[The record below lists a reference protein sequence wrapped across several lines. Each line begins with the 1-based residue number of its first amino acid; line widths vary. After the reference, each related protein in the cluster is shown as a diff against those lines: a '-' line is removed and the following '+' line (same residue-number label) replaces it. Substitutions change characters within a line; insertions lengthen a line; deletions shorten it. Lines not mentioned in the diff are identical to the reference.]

1 MNQTMKL
8 HRSRAIILLI
18 CSSFI
23 VLGNTPAVLAQDANS
38 GTVAYTT
45 SRPPVQY
52 SVKVTNLESPK
63 LPFNSSSTI
72 NVEVTCKVKG
82 TDLPTSIS
90 TRFGTLN
97 LGPKWSL
104 GCYADL
110 SQNDGYGKTFEW
122 DRLFLSGD
130 VYSTNEETVI
140 LTRVAKLKL
149 ISTEPLVLRPSVELL
164 EITNE
169 HLDIGGVADP
179 VYGDVVLIDGIK
191 PSSSAKNSSSKSSKT
206 PAPTKTKAK
215 SSSSKVIKDGS
226 SCSSAGKITSV
237 SGVNLVC
244 AKIGSKL
251 VWVSLSDSGA
261 KTKPTPRP
269 TTIAPKSKSCSPD
282 SSEVESYIGADNS
295 QGENLAALVFENLSE
310 CNLTLSVV
318 ASFICLD
325 GGTLKPG
332 NVIQSTGTFAL
343 RSKEKLLVT
352 QVSRY
357 FPLLSQQC
365 FQLTG
370 YRTNTARIDTFYGGS
385 PRATVISS
393 TP

>member
-1 MNQTMKL
+1 MSKFTKL
-8 HRSRAIILLI
+8 YRSRAFLLLF

-23 VLGNTPAVLAQDANS
+23 LLGSTQAISAQAASS
-38 GTVAYTT
+38 GTIIYTN
-45 SRPPVQY
+45 SNGPVEF
-52 SVKVTNLESPK
+52 SIKVTNLDSSK
-63 LPFNSSSTI
+63 LPFDSSSRI
-72 NVEVTCKVKG
+72 KVEFSCKVKG
-82 TDLPTSIS
+82 TDLPETVS
-90 TRFGTLN
+90 TRNGKILN

-104 GCYADL
+104 GCYATLKQKDE
-110 SQNDGYGKTFEW
+110 YGRPFELLY
-122 DRLFLSGD
+122 LFDSDD
-130 VYSTNEETVI
+130 VYSTNINETVI
-140 LTRVAKLKL
+140 TQEATLKL
-149 ISTEPLVLRPSVELL
+149 MSTSPVVLTPYVELQ
-164 EITNE
+164 EMTFE
-169 HLDIGGVADP
+169 RLDVGVTALQIA
-179 VYGDVVLIDGIK
+179 DVVLIDGIK

-206 PAPTKTKAK
+206 PAPTKTKGK

-226 SCSSAGKITSV
+226 SCSTAGKITNV

-244 AKIGSKL
+244 AKIGSKM
-251 VWVSLSDSGA
+251 VWVSLSDSGV
-261 KTKPTPRP
+261 KTKPTPIP
-269 TTIAPKSKSCSPD
+269 TTVAPKGKSCSPD
-282 SSEVESYIGADNS
+282 LSEVDSYIGADNS

-310 CNLTLSVV
+310 CNLTVSVV

-357 FPLLSQQC
+357 FPLLPQQC